1 MEFNNLINYKQEFK
15 EALSA
20 RVQSIIEEKAGFF
33 DFMHHQMT
41 PQQKSQERKRLKEK
55 DTEWKQDAE
64 TEHPLETDF
73 IKDKESGKT
82 ITAPSRARK
91 ESNRDEQIAN
101 SVFQA
106 KQEYMSNLEKGK
118 DPETKDIPT
127 PSSIKNPDKT
137 DVENKEKSDKAESSR
152 LQYSGK
158 WGTTSR
164 KAREQ
169 AGQTLEL
176 SSGLSEKGKDEL
188 KKSGLTQKE
197 TDDISDT
204 VGKNAKEVSNRLT
217 KVSKYAAKRARKS
230 GRNISKYIFKHDV
243 DQSKLAVDPDTKLA
257 VFPQK
262 KKQGSAETG
271 EITDRNRH
279 INKKG
284 QVVHTNYADRF
295 SPGEI
300 KDQKTGE
307 RETREPYQQEND
319 EIQQR
324 NREHLAKKGLSVE
337 KVKEM
342 AQKGEKS
349 DDEAVQLMIDRE
361 KNREEQKK
369 RDLNK
374 LIKRSLETGDDT
386 DLKNYYSK
394 YLDSKQGIKESLFEE
409 YTRRLRKLDII
420 PKMIGKMAQRLSKGT
435 GKSSNIVLMDLDDQ
449 LKKNSEKLNS
459 DFGQLKKDVNKAM
472 NNQASGTIRELTKGM
487 KPLTGNGI
495 SKEHNNL
502 IKKSKELSDKYRATI
517 RALNKNDK

>member
-106 KQEYMSNLEKGK
+106 KQEYMSNLENGK
-118 DPETKDIPT
+118 VPETKDIPT

-137 DVENKEKSDKAESSR
+137 DVENKEKFDKAESSR

-197 TDDISDT
+197 ADDISDT
-204 VGKNAKEVSNRLT
+204 VGKNSKEVSNRLT

-230 GRNISKYIFKHDV
+230 GRNISQYNDV

-257 VFPQK
+257 VFLQK
-262 KKQGSAETG
+262 NKQGSAETG

-420 PKMIGKMAQRLSKGT
+420 PKMIGKMDQRLSKGT